1 MVLVYILL
9 FLLVADL
16 IANVVVLLKIPRSCS
31 DNYYND
37 NVNSYNNIVM
47 DFNNLVD
54 EHNELKAYVNDL
66 EFEKSNLEDEVDML
80 LKLIP
85 AGDINEEFN

>member
-1 MVLVYILL
+1 
-9 FLLVADL
+9 
-16 IANVVVLLKIPRSCS
+16 
-31 DNYYND
+31 
-37 NVNSYNNIVM
+37 M

-54 EHNELKAYVNDL
+54 DYNELKAYVDDL

-85 AGDINEEFN
+85 IGDNDEEIS